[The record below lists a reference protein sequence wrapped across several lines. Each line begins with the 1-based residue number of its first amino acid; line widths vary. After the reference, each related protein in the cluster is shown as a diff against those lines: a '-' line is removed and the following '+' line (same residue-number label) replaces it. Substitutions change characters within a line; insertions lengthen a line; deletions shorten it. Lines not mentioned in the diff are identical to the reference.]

1 MLLLLHCCCSGI
13 GRIFTTLMVLLS
25 FVSMALI
32 EIVVVVAGF
41 FVLVDLVQHSYS
53 RLLLKL
59 LLILKLVL
67 LMTYGGCPTILKLD
81 LLLLRD
87 CLCRSCGHLLMSVA
101 VLIILLLL
109 LLLMH

>member
-1 MLLLLHCCCSGI
+1 MLLLLHFCCSGI
-13 GRIFTTLMVLLS
+13 GRIFATLMVLLS
-25 FVSMALI
+25 FDRMALI

-67 LMTYGGCPTILKLD
+67 LMSYGRCPTILKLD
-81 LLLLRD
+81 LLLRD